1 MRFRLIVPFLG
12 FAACMPILSP
22 PGAGAAGAPSGLRT
36 EFGEVRLPKL
46 AIGKSY
52 SVWRLAETALVL
64 QNTGEVAMDVRIDV
78 LVPSHHDLRPGAQP
92 LPDRLWVSLERARL
106 QLPARST
113 TRADVRVSLPYDPD
127 LAGKTFQVDLR
138 TSTVDASGRRTA
150 SQVHRLLFTVAMDY
164 RDDTEAQF
172 SSRTPGR

>member
-1 MRFRLIVPFLG
+1 MRFRLIMPFLALVAG
-12 FAACMPILSP
+12 LQSALL
-22 PGAGAAGAPSGLRT
+22 PGAGAGNSTSGLRT

-64 QNTGEVAMDVRIDV
+64 RNTGDAAMDVRVDI

-92 LPDRLWVSLERARL
+92 LPDPLWVGLERTRL
-106 QLPARST
+106 LLPARSV
-113 TRADVRVSLPYDPD
+113 TRTDVRVTLPYDPD

-138 TSTVDASGRRTA
+138 TSTMDETGHRTSG
-150 SQVHRLLFTVAMDY
+150 QVHRLLFTVAMDY

-172 SSRTPGR
+172 SSRTFAR